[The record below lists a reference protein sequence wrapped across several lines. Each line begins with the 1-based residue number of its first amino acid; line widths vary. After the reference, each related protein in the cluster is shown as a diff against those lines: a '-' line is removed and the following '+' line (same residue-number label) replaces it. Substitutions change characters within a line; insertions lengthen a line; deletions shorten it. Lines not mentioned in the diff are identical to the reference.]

1 MIKFDRIIYNKKKSD
16 DETICRK
23 NKRARKF
30 KFNANITFQKNFISK
45 KNSNF

>member
-1 MIKFDRIIYNKKKSD
+1 MEQFIAKKKFDN
-16 DETICRK
+16 ETICQK

-30 KFNANITFQKNFISK
+30 KFNANTTFQKNFISK

>member
-1 MIKFDRIIYNKKKSD
+1 MIKFDRIIHNEKKSD

-23 NKRARKF
+23 NRRARKF
-30 KFNANITFQKNFISK
+30 KFSANTTFQKNFILK